1 MINFLLP
8 IMVFAPIVMGF
19 APLFIKDLKK
29 LNLSIVALCIA
40 EFVLCGWLFVT
51 NHHYEGMV
59 VVVNWFSGLGVQFEI
74 NGLGIL
80 QALATSIIWVGSSVF
95 SDEYFDH
102 DKTYL
107 HRYYAFFCVTF
118 GATLG
123 IFLAYDL
130 FTVFV
135 FFEVMSFASYALVA
149 HNQDADSIAAGNSY
163 LTVAV
168 LGGLVVLMGIFM
180 LNSIAGTLVISQL
193 QQACAPYV
201 GTPALYATGFMIF
214 FGFAAKAGMFPLHGW
229 LPKAHPAAPAPAS
242 AALSGILIKAGVY
255 GVIVVTLKI
264 LSGDH
269 HWAML
274 MLILGVLTMFVGAV
288 FALMSINLKETLA
301 YSSMSI

>member
-1 MINFLLP
+1 MLNILLP
-8 IMVFAPIVMGF
+8 LMVFVPVIAGIVPVF
-19 APLFIKDLKK
+19 VKDLKK
-29 LNLSIVALCIA
+29 INYVIVAMCIA
-40 EFVLCGWLFVT
+40 ELVACVYLFADA
-51 NHHYEGMV
+51 HHFEGMV
-59 VVVNWFSGLGVQFEI
+59 VSVGWFAGLGVNFEI

-80 QALATSIIWVGSSVF
+80 QALAASIIWVGSSVF

-107 HRYYAFFCVTF
+107 HRYYSFFCVTF

-135 FFEVMSFASYALVA
+135 FFEIMSFASYVLVA
-149 HNQDADSIAAGNSY
+149 HNQDDDSVAAGNSY

-168 LGGLVVLMGIFM
+168 LGGLVVLMGIFI
-180 LNSIAGTLVISQL
+180 LNAMTGTLVISQL
-193 QQACAPYV
+193 KDACAPFADD
-201 GTPALYATGFMIF
+201 PMLYAAGFMIF

-264 LSGDH
+264 LSGSYG
-269 HWAML
+269 WA
-274 MLILGVLTMFVGAV
+274 
-288 FALMSINLKETLA
+288 
-301 YSSMSI
+301 